1 MVYAG
6 RIGEEKVSLG
16 VSGRLKQSNLIMW
29 DTETN
34 SLWSQIKG
42 EALYGAS
49 KGKTLDMLP
58 AVFVG
63 LGTWKKMHPQTVVL
77 DLPTVRQKSWYYT
90 TDELRAGGVQ
100 SQGGL
105 AELGVGLRH
114 DGDTLAIPMATLQKD
129 GIVQVEVGGTPLA
142 VVWVDAESV
151 PLVYERRLDGK
162 TLDLAFEGGALQ
174 DGGSSFDPLT
184 GKAAD
189 GGASLSRF
197 PYLPT
202 YLSAWQTN
210 YPDGRMR

>member
-6 RIGEEKVSLG
+6 RIGDEKISLG
-16 VSGRLKQSNLIMW
+16 VSGRLQQSNLIMW
-29 DTETN
+29 DTQTN

-63 LGTWKKMHPQTVVL
+63 LGTWKRMHPQTVVL
-77 DLPTVRQKSWYYT
+77 DLPTVRQKNWYYT

-114 DGDTLAIPMATLQKD
+114 GSNTLAIPMATLQKE
-129 GIVQVEVGGTPLA
+129 GIVQVKVGDVPLA

-151 PLVYERRLDGK
+151 PLVYDRRLGGQ
-162 TLDLAFEGGALQ
+162 TLDLAFGGGALQ
-174 DGGSSFDPLT
+174 DRGDSFDPLT
-184 GKAAD
+184 GEAAD
-189 GGASLSRF
+189 GGDSLSRF

-202 YLSAWQTN
+202 YLSAWQTC
-210 YPDGRMR
+210 YPNGRVR